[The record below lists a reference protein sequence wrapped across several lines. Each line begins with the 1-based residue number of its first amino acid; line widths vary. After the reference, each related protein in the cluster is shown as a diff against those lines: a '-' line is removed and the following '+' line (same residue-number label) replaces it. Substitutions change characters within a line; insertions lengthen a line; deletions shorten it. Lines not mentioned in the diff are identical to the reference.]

1 VNIIHHAPP
10 SHEDRRKSVIEVNLR
25 LSAGVQCSKE
35 KSFIRLFA
43 MVQTIN

>member
-1 VNIIHHAPP
+1 MKIIHHAPA

-35 KSFIRLFA
+35 KSYTSVCDGSNF
-43 MVQTIN
+43 N